1 MTISRLERT
10 PRTRASSRCA
20 ALEDEAP
27 EYDVGMTK
35 SKIAISL
42 PRDQIARVHR
52 EVRAGRAGSVSG
64 YIARVLA
71 EQERRES
78 LRELLRDL
86 IEQHG
91 EPAAQDIKWA
101 ERALE
106 QRRG

>member
-1 MTISRLERT
+1 MARNSLRVRGSR
-10 PRTRASSRCA
+10 
-20 ALEDEAP
+20 DEALR
-27 EYDVGMTK
+27 YDVGMTK

-42 PRDQIARVHR
+42 PKDQIARVHR

-91 EPAAQDIKWA
+91 EPAAKDIKWA
-101 ERALE
+101 ERALQ

>member
-1 MTISRLERT
+1 MARYPPEARGNLHETER
-10 PRTRASSRCA
+10 
-20 ALEDEAP
+20 
-27 EYDVGMTK
+27 YDLGMTK

-64 YIARVLA
+64 YIARALA

-91 EPAAQDIKWA
+91 EPSAKDIKWA

>member
-1 MTISRLERT
+1 MPKRNALS
-10 PRTRASSRCA
+10 ASGLVEA
-20 ALEDEAP
+20 EAP
-27 EYDVGMTK
+27 RYDVGMTK

-42 PRDQIARVHR
+42 PRDQIARVKR

-64 YIARVLA
+64 YIASVLA

-86 IEQHG
+86 IKQHG
-91 EPAAQDIKWA
+91 EPAAKDSKWA